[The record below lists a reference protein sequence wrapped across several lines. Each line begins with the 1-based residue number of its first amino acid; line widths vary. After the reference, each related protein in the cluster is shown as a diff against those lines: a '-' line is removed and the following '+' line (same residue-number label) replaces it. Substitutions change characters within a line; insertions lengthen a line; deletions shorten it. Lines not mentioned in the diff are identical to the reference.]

1 MPNAEDAMR
10 ALRLQVELLK
20 LTELQPRCQRKRAS
34 RSGLANSSRPVDAS
48 LLQPRRIYKTAY
60 PPRLKAHSILDTAT
74 LELLCGN
81 PCSHRYFPPVRCPRS
96 RVALGQQLHLLGIT
110 QHLGGFRGYKPSREE
125 VSHHHAGSEKGMDD
139 RQRRQRNRVFLAFQ
153 ECLDNAVRRM
163 AALHASRNLR
173 NHGGGQIQ
181 PLVMFAI
188 FGQRLGQLLGSSDSQ
203 VRAETPARGS
213 GIIEVDYLAR
223 EVGAIAGEQIEVRPV
238 IF

>member
-34 RSGLANSSRPVDAS
+34 GSGLANSSCPVDAS
-48 LLQPRRIYKTAY
+48 LLQPRSIYKTAY
-60 PPRLKAHSILDTAT
+60 TPRLKAHSILDTAT

-81 PCSHRYFPPVRCPRS
+81 PGSHRYFPPVRYRS
-96 RVALGQQLHLLGIT
+96 RVALSQQLHLLGIT

-153 ECLDNAVRRM
+153 ECLDHSVRRM

-173 NHGGGQIQ
+173 NHGGGEI
-181 PLVMFAI
+181 PALE
-188 FGQRLGQLLGSSDSQ
+188 
-203 VRAETPARGS
+203 RACL
-213 GIIEVDYLAR
+213 I
-223 EVGAIAGEQIEVRPV
+223 
-238 IF
+238 